1 MGEITYIHIYIKE
14 VHNIPN
20 GATIITSAPV
30 ICAPHR
36 NPPPDGAE
44 ASWDSRKSHCRRRL
58 GFRNI
63 FSTAPVMRRAKG
75 RRKKGVEVLMP
86 GVGGCEDFFL
96 SFFLY
101 KKVDQREREG
111 KKERTIQQQPNHQ
124 IRHHA
129 PLGIMHEIPVPDP
142 GLRLPAHPAF
152 GGALRVPR
160 RRELRS
166 EILDQVFDDR
176 ARFGEDQGLWGVRG
190 LDAQDGEFAQRVHV
204 LEGAGRETVFA
215 LVGFEGVGEVEV
227 FEEEEDAL
235 GAGLGEPVFGGGGET
250 RR

>member
-1 MGEITYIHIYIKE
+1 MVGCGGKPYIYKRGALHTQRRNHHDIRARHLRAAQVPSARRRRGELGFEKVPLQAQVGVQEHFF
-14 VHNIPN
+14 
-20 GATIITSAPV
+20 
-30 ICAPHR
+30 
-36 NPPPDGAE
+36 DGAGDE
-44 ASWDSRKSHCRRRL
+44 EGERPEEEGGG
-58 GFRNI
+58 GFD
-63 FSTAPVMRRAKG
+63 AWG
-75 RRKKGVEVLMP
+75 
-86 GVGGCEDFFL
+86 GGCEDFL
-96 SFFLY
+96 SFFKGGLRD
-101 KKVDQREREG
+101 KG
-111 KKERTIQQQPNHQ
+111 KEHTVQQQPNHQ

-235 GAGLGEPVFGGGGET
+235 GAGLGEPVFGGGRET